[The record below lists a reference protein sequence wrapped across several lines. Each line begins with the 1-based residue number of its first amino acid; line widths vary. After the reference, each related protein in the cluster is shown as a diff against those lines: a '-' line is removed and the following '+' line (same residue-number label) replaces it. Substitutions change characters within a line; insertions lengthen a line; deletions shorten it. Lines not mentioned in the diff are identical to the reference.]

1 MTEDFCKETDN
12 RNTTCQSN
20 CKQPGSGSSGGDVQ
34 SRLIGYYEAWNWKKN
49 CIGMQLKDIPVSS
62 ITHLHYSFAY
72 ISPESYE
79 ITTMDD
85 TIPVDLF
92 SGITS
97 LKTQNPDLKVIV
109 SLGGWTFN
117 DNGTSTQSV
126 FGEIAGDS
134 ANRAKFIN
142 NLLDFMD
149 NYGFDGTWTCIYHPY
164 DSSKPLK
171 N

>member
-1 MTEDFCKETDN
+1 
-12 RNTTCQSN
+12 
-20 CKQPGSGSSGGDVQ
+20 
-34 SRLIGYYEAWNWKKN
+34 
-49 CIGMQLKDIPVSS
+49 
-62 ITHLHYSFAY
+62 
-72 ISPESYE
+72 
-79 ITTMDD
+79 MDD

-92 SGITS
+92 LGITS

-126 FGEIAGDS
+126 FGEIAGS
-134 ANRAKFIN
+134 STNRAKFIN

-149 NYGFDGTWTCIYHPY
+149 NYGFDGTWTSIFHPY
-164 DSSKPLK
+164 GSFKPLK